1 MPRPR
6 KYPQELIDRGVR
18 LPIESGRPVSH
29 VAAELGLP
37 SETLRKRVRQA
48 EADQGLRPDLPS
60 SEEREEI
67 KQLKR
72 ENASAA
78 QGQRDPPRRQPVFR
92 DGARRRPDE
101 VSAFIDQHRARFGVE
116 LICRTLEVS
125 ASACCQRARGERS
138 ERAIEDERLTAKIR
152 KLFKENFECYGVR
165 RMHAALLRDGEQVG
179 RDRIA
184 SLMRAAGIQ
193 GAKRRGKP
201 WPTTI
206 PDPGAQRAADLV
218 KRDFTAER
226 PDQLWVGDLT
236 YLRTWE
242 GKVYFA
248 FVIDVLSRMIVGF
261 QFADHMR
268 TDLVLDA
275 LRMALGLRQPGADFT
290 LVAHTDAGSQ
300 YTSEDYTQ
308 QLDDARVPASIGSVG
323 DAYDNALAEGFVDSF
338 KTELIRDR
346 VWRTNTQLELAVVE
360 YVAWFNTA
368 RLHSALGY
376 RPPIEH
382 QAAWEDASS
391 PLAQS
396 SSAAGRSGS
405 FPSEYG
411 PFGVVSDREE
421 QTSTPT
427 R

>member
-1 MPRPR
+1 
-6 KYPQELIDRGVR
+6 
-18 LPIESGRPVSH
+18 
-29 VAAELGLP
+29 
-37 SETLRKRVRQA
+37 
-48 EADQGLRPDLPS
+48 
-60 SEEREEI
+60 
-67 KQLKR
+67 
-72 ENASAA
+72 
-78 QGQRDPPRRQPVFR
+78 
-92 DGARRRPDE
+92 

-125 ASACCQRARGERS
+125 ASAYYQRATGERS

-206 PDPGAQRAADLV
+206 PDPGARRAADLV

-248 FVIDVLSRMIVGF
+248 FVIDVFSRMIVGW
-261 QFADHMR
+261 QFANHMR

-308 QLDDARVPASIGSVG
+308 QLDDARVLASIGSVG
-323 DAYDNALAEGFVDSF
+323 DAYDNALAESFVDSF

-376 RPPIEH
+376 RPPLKH
-382 QAAWEDASS
+382 QAA
-391 PLAQS
+391 
-396 SSAAGRSGS
+396 
-405 FPSEYG
+405 
-411 PFGVVSDREE
+411 
-421 QTSTPT
+421 
-427 R
+427 